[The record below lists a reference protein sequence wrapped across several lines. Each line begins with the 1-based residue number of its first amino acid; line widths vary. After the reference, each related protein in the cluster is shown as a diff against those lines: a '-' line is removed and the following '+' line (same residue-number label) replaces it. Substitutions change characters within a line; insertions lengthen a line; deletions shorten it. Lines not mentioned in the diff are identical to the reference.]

1 MSEKRTVS
9 LQYPVRVIVT
19 LELRVAI
26 PLDEDGE
33 PDVEGWEIK
42 SARETPIS
50 TVSSSDV
57 TEAIA
62 SDSGELEAFVEALR
76 EALAKTR
83 DD

>member
-9 LQYPVRVIVT
+9 LRYPVRVIVT
-19 LELRVAI
+19 LELRVDI

-33 PDVEGWEIK
+33 PDVEEWEIK

-50 TVSSSDV
+50 TVSHSDV

-62 SDSGELEAFVEALR
+62 SDSGELEAFAEALR
-76 EALAKTR
+76 EALAKSQ